1 MSGLPQTQV
10 TWGLYFCA
18 SGKPPVRRNSNS
30 HGKDMKYKIQKS
42 FFVSAPFYESVI
54 FTSYLYCVFPLHK
67 LLKLFSSTKLKE
79 ALLGI
84 KFLLILIL
92 INSKQHAWLI
102 SKKML
107 VFTHNICTMSI
118 LIFIAQFIPN
128 LVIVKISDHTILT
141 APQISVHFPA
151 FWPALVLL
159 LLFFLLKGSLHCL
172 IPSNFAWCQVFGGGW
187 IVTIV

>member
-10 TWGLYFCA
+10 TWDLHCCT
-18 SGKPPVRRNSNS
+18 SEKPSVRRNCNS
-30 HGKDMKYKIQKS
+30 RGKDIKYKIQKS
-42 FFVSAPFYESVI
+42 FFISAHFYESVI

-67 LLKLFSSTKLKE
+67 LLKLFSSIKLKE

-84 KFLLILIL
+84 QFLLILIL
-92 INSKQHAWLI
+92 PNSKQHSRLI

-107 VFTHNICTMSI
+107 VFTHNICTMTI
-118 LIFIAQFIPN
+118 LIFMAQFIPN
-128 LVIVKISDHTILT
+128 LVIVKISDHTVLT
-141 APQISVHFPA
+141 ASHISVHFPA

-159 LLFFLLKGSLHCL
+159 LLFFPLKGSVHCL
-172 IPSNFAWCQVFGGGW
+172 IPLNFAWCPVFRGGW

>member
-10 TWGLYFCA
+10 TWGLYFCT
-18 SGKPPVRRNSNS
+18 SGKPPVRKNSNS

-84 KFLLILIL
+84 KFLLILVL
-92 INSKQHAWLI
+92 VNSKQHAWLI
-102 SKKML
+102 SKEML
-107 VFTHNICTMSI
+107 VFTHDICTMSI

-128 LVIVKISDHTILT
+128 LVIVKITQEWPHNTHCSTNQCPFSSILT
-141 APQISVHFPA
+141 SPVTALTFFSPQGASS
-151 FWPALVLL
+151 
-159 LLFFLLKGSLHCL
+159 LFDSFELCL
-172 IPSNFAWCQVFGGGW
+172 MPGV
-187 IVTIV
+187 